1 MAPKK
6 SMSSDISEFDAQY
19 RNGQKEYS
27 DSIPEFPEKTSEI
40 IKDVLLKY
48 GFSSFKNG
56 FLWILDPL
64 QMKEYYQLWFENLA
78 NREEFINSQETFPF
92 MRTAFG
98 GVFYFYGEELG
109 YISVITNNSNN
120 LTMGYYFNRT
130 LVDDDHLRNI
140 YFHDLFKIALERF
153 GELESDECYAFLPP
167 LALGGEIDE
176 AHLQKVKLREHL
188 ALLSSLL
195 ED

>member
-1 MAPKK
+1 
-6 SMSSDISEFDAQY
+6 MSSDISEFDAQY
-19 RNGQKEYS
+19 RYGQKKYS
-27 DSIPEFPEKTSEI
+27 DSIPKFPEKTSEI

-48 GFSSFKNG
+48 GLSSFENG
-56 FLWILDPL
+56 FLWILDSL
-64 QMKEYYQLWFENLA
+64 QIKEYYQPWFEDLA
-78 NREEFINSQETFPF
+78 NKEGFINPQETFPF

-98 GVFYFYGEELG
+98 DVFFFNGEEIG
-109 YISVITNNSNN
+109 FISVITNANN
-120 LTMGYYFNRT
+120 YLDVEYYLNVT
-130 LVDDDHLRNI
+130 LKDDRSLEYT
-140 YFHDLFKIALERF
+140 YFFKFFETALQRF

-176 AHLQKVKLREHL
+176 AHLHKVKLREHL